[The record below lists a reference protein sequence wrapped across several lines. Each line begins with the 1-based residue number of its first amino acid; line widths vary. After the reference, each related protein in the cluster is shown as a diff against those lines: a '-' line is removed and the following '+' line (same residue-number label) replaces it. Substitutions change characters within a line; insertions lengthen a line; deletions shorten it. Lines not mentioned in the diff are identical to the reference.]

1 MKNSKKYIS
10 FCGEFIVPTNVK
22 ELEKK
27 YPQIEGVEKVWD
39 EYSDEYVDEK
49 HYEEYRDLS
58 YKEIDGKDSLS
69 VRLAIIDDKTG
80 HLVADCTGSWIES
93 TFVVLENGLFK
104 RPKTNFNPNP
114 VRQLGN

>member
-1 MKNSKKYIS
+1 MKNSTKYIS

-22 ELEKK
+22 ELDKK
-27 YPQIEGVEKVWD
+27 YPQIEYVKEVWD
-39 EYSDEYVDEK
+39 NNENEYVDEK
-49 HYEEYRDLS
+49 YYEEYRDLG

-93 TFVVLENGLFK
+93 TFVVLENGEAK